1 MLVLCWYFI
10 FLLFWL
16 LIFLFLGYFFYYFP
30 DSLFPSLFR
39 FRLSSMSFFVCSM
52 VQLSLFLCFCAI
64 SFPTL
69 IMVFVRVEPFRF
81 RVSCFFS
88 LSLYIVLFCASLVMF
103 IFSFFFTFLFISK
116 LPSIHIFVLTILWS
130 LPMVNLFRTVRSLM
144 IYFSVL

>member
-30 DSLFPSLFR
+30 DSLFPSLLR
-39 FRLSSMSFFVCSM
+39 FRLSSLSFFVCSTM
-52 VQLSLFLCFCAI
+52 QLSLFLCFCVI

-81 RVSCFFS
+81 RISCFLVKLGHVHFLVFLH
-88 LSLYIVLFCASLVMF
+88 LSLHFKIAFNTYLCSDHPMIAAYGESVQDCYIFNDILFSTLAYV
-103 IFSFFFTFLFISK
+103 
-116 LPSIHIFVLTILWS
+116 
-130 LPMVNLFRTVRSLM
+130 
-144 IYFSVL
+144 YYA